1 MDTQVADTLLG
12 SLIDGRY
19 RVRGRVARG
28 GMATVYTAIDER
40 LERTVALKVLHA
52 THAHDAQ
59 AGNSSFLTRFTD
71 EAKTIARLTHP
82 NVVAIYD
89 QGVYAG
95 RPYLVME
102 YVRGRTLRE
111 ILIERHRLNPGE
123 ALAILEQMLAA
134 IAAAHRAGVVHRD
147 VKPENVLIAESPS
160 GGAANLIDC
169 VVKVA
174 DFGLARAAEAHRD
187 EDATTPLM
195 ATVAYVAPELVTDG
209 HADPRTDVYSAG
221 IVLFEMLTGR
231 VPYDGTKP
239 IEVAWQ
245 HVEQDVPPPSRLVPG
260 LPPML
265 DELVI
270 RATRRDPN
278 ARPTDAGAF
287 LAEVQV
293 ARDELGAASTATTVL
308 PQAQAQAQAAQP
320 TVVVPAVTV
329 DAVDD
334 RPSWARLPE
343 RRKSPARRRRAAR
356 RETDFRERLRATWQ
370 RITATQRGRQAVTAG
385 LIALVL
391 LVATGVWWLGFGR
404 YTVAPQLVN
413 LERAEA
419 EAIAARAGFTV
430 TYAEPRHDENVAKD
444 VVLAQEPASRARIL
458 KGGTIVLTLSLGPE
472 RYQVPDVVGKT
483 IELAKIDLEKARLTV
498 ARAPDRF
505 DNTFPAGVVIAVE
518 PAAGTEVKPG
528 DTVTVTVSKGRA
540 PITVPNVIGK
550 NITEARA
557 ILQQLGLAAVES
569 YVDSPKPKDLVLSQ
583 SPPDGSGAEPGE
595 QIKLEVSKG
604 PPAVLVPRVI
614 DMPCQQAKQILEERQ
629 LRVRVDFNPN
639 GTVRYQVPG
648 ENAEVPP
655 GTEIAIGCL

>member
-59 AGNSSFLTRFTD
+59 AGNSNFLTRFTD

-239 IEVAWQ
+239 IEVAWP

-287 LAEVQV
+287 PAEVQV
-293 ARDELGAASTATTVL
+293 ARDELGAARTATTVL

-356 RETDFRERLRATWQ
+356 RETDF
-370 RITATQRGRQAVTAG
+370 
-385 LIALVL
+385 
-391 LVATGVWWLGFGR
+391 
-404 YTVAPQLVN
+404 
-413 LERAEA
+413 
-419 EAIAARAGFTV
+419 
-430 TYAEPRHDENVAKD
+430 
-444 VVLAQEPASRARIL
+444 
-458 KGGTIVLTLSLGPE
+458 
-472 RYQVPDVVGKT
+472 
-483 IELAKIDLEKARLTV
+483 
-498 ARAPDRF
+498 
-505 DNTFPAGVVIAVE
+505 
-518 PAAGTEVKPG
+518 
-528 DTVTVTVSKGRA
+528 
-540 PITVPNVIGK
+540 
-550 NITEARA
+550 
-557 ILQQLGLAAVES
+557 
-569 YVDSPKPKDLVLSQ
+569 
-583 SPPDGSGAEPGE
+583 
-595 QIKLEVSKG
+595 
-604 PPAVLVPRVI
+604 
-614 DMPCQQAKQILEERQ
+614 
-629 LRVRVDFNPN
+629 
-639 GTVRYQVPG
+639 
-648 ENAEVPP
+648 
-655 GTEIAIGCL
+655 